1 MVTQPDLQPD
11 PPDDERDDE
20 FEDGDIDSTSG
31 AARDH
36 AFDALTRKQERA
48 LLALLREPTIAKAA
62 GVCDTSER
70 TLHRWLNDE
79 LFSRVYRKAR
89 REAFGQ
95 AIGLTQ
101 HYAPL
106 AVNTLATLMADKST
120 AAHARVT
127 AATTLLK
134 FGREGIELDDLA
146 ARVEALEQAAQ
157 VATSGAGGGRT
168 GWR

>member
-1 MVTQPDLQPD
+1 MVMQPDSPPEPPE

-20 FEDGDIDSTSG
+20 LDAASG
-31 AARDH
+31 GDH

-70 TLHRWLNDE
+70 TMHRWLNDE
-79 LFSRVYRKAR
+79 LFSRIYRKAR

-157 VATSGAGGGRT
+157 VTSGGVGGRMAL
-168 GWR
+168 R

>member
-1 MVTQPDLQPD
+1 MVTQPDN
-11 PPDDERDDE
+11 PPEPPEPSDDERDDE
-20 FEDGDIDSTSG
+20 LDAASG
-31 AARDH
+31 GDH

-70 TLHRWLNDE
+70 TMHRWLNDE

-120 AAHARVT
+120 PAHARVT

-146 ARVEALEQAAQ
+146 ARVEALEEAAR
-157 VATSGAGGGRT
+157 VATSGAGAVGGRN

>member
-1 MVTQPDLQPD
+1 MVTQPDNPPD
-11 PPDDERDDE
+11 LPDDERDDA
-20 FEDGDIDSTSG
+20 DIDDLDTSSE

-36 AFDALTRKQERA
+36 AFDSITRKQERA

-70 TLHRWLNDE
+70 TMHRWLNDE
-79 LFSRVYRKAR
+79 NFSRVYRKAR

-120 AAHARVT
+120 PAHARVT

-157 VATSGAGGGRT
+157 VATGVGGRT